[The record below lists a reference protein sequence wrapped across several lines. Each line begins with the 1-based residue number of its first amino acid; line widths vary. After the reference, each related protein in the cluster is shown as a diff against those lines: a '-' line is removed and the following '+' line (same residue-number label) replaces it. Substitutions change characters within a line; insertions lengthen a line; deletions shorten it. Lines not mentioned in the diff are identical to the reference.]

1 MTFCLERIP
10 NLAFQ
15 KLIAS
20 KIDKS
25 TKGGDLEKSGGEE
38 KPGAEEER
46 EKPMGLQFALPC
58 FSWLPAALTGQ
69 HSLLGPVA
77 LWQFSS
83 LGFHLF

>member
-25 TKGGDLEKSGGEE
+25 TKGGDLEKSGG
-38 KPGAEEER
+38 EEER